1 MQPYGNKYGKCKY
14 QEKNSHNQQYCHIQ
28 RRLQTLLHG
37 TSGKRGIQIEISVI
51 DWKSV
56 HNSVSAFP
64 IAILVGG
71 FPKSQA
77 LAGGIAPNIFYNR
90 AILRAQA
97 QAGVIIPVILR
108 KLP

>member
-1 MQPYGNKYGKCKY
+1 MEINTVSANTKRKTPIISSIVIFSGDC
-14 QEKNSHNQQYCHIQ
+14 
-28 RRLQTLLHG
+28 RRCCTALP
-37 TSGKRGIQIEISVI
+37 GKRGIQIEISVI

-90 AILRAQA
+90 AILRTQA